1 MPEPVVLEPELEDG
15 DVSLGFWV
23 PVDAELE
30 SPEPEDATSLGVVD
44 GVDES
49 VGVDDDEPGDEVD
62 DDELLVFDPGV
73 ESFGVESVDVDELE
87 PVEPDEVED
96 PDEVLEP
103 VEPDEDPVAAGSAG
117 CDDVEPDDAAPSPE
131 VEGDDVEGTSVVSD
145 GELVCGG
152 FEMASADGGVVE
164 VDRVRLG
171 SSSLHRL
178 ARRLFR

>member
-1 MPEPVVLEPELEDG
+1 M
-15 DVSLGFWV
+15 SLGFWG

-30 SPEPEDATSLGVVD
+30 PPEPEDVASLGGVD
-44 GVDES
+44 DVDES

-62 DDELLVFDPGV
+62 DDELLLFDPGV
-73 ESFGVESVDVDELE
+73 ESVDLDELE
-87 PVEPDEVED
+87 PVEPEVED
-96 PDEVLEP
+96 PDEVLER

-117 CDDVEPDDAAPSPE
+117 CDDVEPDDAALSPA

-152 FEMASADGGVVE
+152 FETAPADGGVVE
-164 VDRVRLG
+164 VHRVRLG